1 MLISDYLEKKQDP
14 VENNDGKGEAEVVK
28 KRNIAKRPER
38 KPLHPVLNELRS
50 LVETSEVEHFLM
62 TFPKALGLGAGGID
76 LVALENF
83 LAQPEEFSQ
92 NRSLLDD
99 VIIALLAPEGR
110 RSAKEWR
117 KSVLRR
123 AAEKRE
129 YFDSA
134 VFDGSEG
141 RPVCVLEDTPFNE
154 LPVRQKILILKGLCD
169 LATDDNEAIRE
180 AIKVHV
186 KESTLEE
193 GLVRL
198 KPCWRTSHNRP
209 YYFLDNGSPSCTSCR
224 IFSVGKAGNTIRVES
239 SDMEEFTELLERTVG
254 GADKRAATHARKLR
268 ERKLEPLL
276 VKVQQAERRKQR
288 EEKREVMRLEAI
300 ARWTNS
306 ERPRRSAAK
315 VASYAEFDLREKNS
329 RFETS
334 PDRKRLRRGLRGDT
348 DSQGSDPDEAADEES
363 SGESPEGDSED
374 VGAENGRS
382 ASSSGSFENES
393 SGSVET
399 KQPESGSVGTTAMET
414 STRKG
419 QDIAGEK
426 VENNSNFSSL
436 SESDE
441 PEVDSSDD
449 EEDGSEY
456 NGSSG
461 VESEDD
467 HLSVGLVPEEDSCH
481 ETAGDESADE
491 NISQPSTTRKCRTKS
506 RGTRTVLRAPR
517 VVQNPVSPNKTP
529 SPSLAR
535 KPGTDADRLSA
546 ECLDS
551 FKCGRAP
558 SNM

>member
-14 VENNDGKGEAEVVK
+14 VENNDEKAEVEVVK
-28 KRNIAKRPER
+28 KRNITKRPEK
-38 KPLHPVLNELRS
+38 KPVHPVLNELRCF
-50 LVETSEVEHFLM
+50 VETSEVEHFLM
-62 TFPKALGLGAGGID
+62 TFPKALGFGAGGID

-83 LAQPEEFSQ
+83 LAQPEEYSQ

-123 AAEKRE
+123 ATEKRE

-134 VFDGSEG
+134 VFEGSEG

-180 AIKVHV
+180 AIKVHI

-239 SDMEEFTELLERTVG
+239 SDMEELTELLDRTVD
-254 GADKRAATHARKLR
+254 GADKRAAKHARKLK

-329 RFETS
+329 RFEAS
-334 PDRKRLRRGLRGDT
+334 PERKRLRRGLRGDT
-348 DSQGSDPDEAADEES
+348 DSQGSDPDEAEDEAS
-363 SGESPEGDSED
+363 SGESPEDIL
-374 VGAENGRS
+374 VENGRS
-382 ASSSGSFENES
+382 ASSSGSVENES
-393 SGSVET
+393 SDSVET
-399 KQPESGSVGTTAMET
+399 KQLESGSVGTIAPRT
-414 STRKG
+414 G
-419 QDIAGEK
+419 QDIAVRK
-426 VENNSNFSSL
+426 KAENKSNFSSL

-441 PEVDSSDD
+441 SEVDSSD

-467 HLSVGLVPEEDSCH
+467 HLSVSLVPEEDSCLRA
-481 ETAGDESADE
+481 TGDESAHD
-491 NISQPSTTRKCRTKS
+491 NSSQPSTTKKSRTKS
-506 RGTRTVLRAPR
+506 RGTRAVLQAPR
-517 VVQNPVSPNKTP
+517 VQNPAAPNKTP
-529 SPSLAR
+529 APSQAHN
-535 KPGTDADRLSA
+535 PCTAVDRLPA
-546 ECLDS
+546 TCLDS
-551 FKCGRAP
+551 FKCRRTAP
-558 SNM
+558 NV

>member
-1 MLISDYLEKKQDP
+1 
-14 VENNDGKGEAEVVK
+14 
-28 KRNIAKRPER
+28 
-38 KPLHPVLNELRS
+38 
-50 LVETSEVEHFLM
+50 M

-83 LAQPEEFSQ
+83 LAQPEEYAQ

-99 VIIALLAPEGR
+99 VIIALLAPESR

-134 VFDGSEG
+134 VFASFEG

-154 LPVRQKILILKGLCD
+154 LPIRQKILILKGLCD

-193 GLVRL
+193 GLVRM

-224 IFSVGKAGNTIRVES
+224 IFSVGKGGNTIRVES

-276 VKVQQAERRKQR
+276 MKVQQAERRKQR
-288 EEKREVMRLEAI
+288 EEKREIMRLEAI

-315 VASYAEFDLREKNS
+315 VASYAEFDLREKSS

-334 PDRKRLRRGLRGDT
+334 PERKRLRRGLRGDT
-348 DSQGSDPDEAADEES
+348 DSQSSEPDEEEDDEL
-363 SGESPEGDSED
+363 SGESPEGDSEGGG
-374 VGAENGRS
+374 VENGRS
-382 ASSSGSFENES
+382 ASSPGSVENES
-393 SGSVET
+393 SDSVETKQLESGSVET
-399 KQPESGSVGTTAMET
+399 TAIET

-419 QDIAGEK
+419 QDIAAEK
-426 VENNSNFSSL
+426 VERNSNFSSL

-441 PEVDSSDD
+441 PDTESSDD
-449 EEDGSEY
+449 EEDESEY
-456 NGSSG
+456 TESSG
-461 VESEDD
+461 VESADD
-467 HLSVGLVPEEDSCH
+467 HLPVGLVPEEDSCH
-481 ETAGDESADE
+481 AAAGDESADE
-491 NISQPSTTRKCRTKS
+491 DISQPATTRKSRTKS
-506 RGTRTVLRAPR
+506 RGARAVIRAPG
-517 VVQNPVSPNKTP
+517 VENPVAPNKPPAP
-529 SPSLAR
+529 SQAHKLGR
-535 KPGTDADRLSA
+535 DVDRLSA
-546 ECLDS
+546 ACLDS
-551 FKCGRAP
+551 FKCGRTAP
-558 SNM
+558 NVQ